1 MKGCGRKG
9 SGLATNTKKPDFKK
23 TCSSNKEHKP
33 YSKNERQDG
42 KSYQRLVR
50 VQREEKRLIPHLPSA
65 YISSEAV
72 TAFQL
77 GVVLMGH
84 TQPISLG
91 DRTKEITLLFV
102 IHSAYSVCVFP
113 VLRLNSDPL
122 SLVPRLG
129 KAVHVYL

>member
-23 TCSSNKEHKP
+23 TCSSNKEHKR

-42 KSYQRLVR
+42 KSYQRQVR

-72 TAFQL
+72 TAFPL
-77 GVVLMGH
+77 GGRANGTH
-84 TQPISLG
+84 TARFLG
-91 DRTKEITLLFV
+91 GQNQGEHPV
-102 IHSAYSVCVFP
+102 ICYSQCI
-113 VLRLNSDPL
+113 LCLY
-122 SLVPRLG
+122 VPCP
-129 KAVHVYL
+129 KTEF